1 MNMNDEERKSANW
14 GRVLRQ
20 LLVVTLIGWAVATE
34 LRKPAA
40 ERTWHGKLAERVPY
54 DLRRPSLARVRE
66 RMWNPADRHILVPT
80 VFGVGWTINF
90 GRLLMPWKAEL
101 ALPDE

>member
-1 MNMNDEERKSANW
+1 
-14 GRVLRQ
+14 
-20 LLVVTLIGWAVATE
+20 
-34 LRKPAA
+34 
-40 ERTWHGKLAERVPY
+40 
-54 DLRRPSLARVRE
+54 
-66 RMWNPADRHILVPT
+66 MWNPADRHILVPT